1 MVLTRAPDCEAHLI
15 SCEKRGT
22 DIDPLLDSLLAVSP
36 CHVAYAVSDVRE
48 ALSRME
54 RVGFEM
60 YDSEPVSELG
70 SYERAFADPASV
82 PGIAFE
88 FVGPLE

>member
-1 MVLTRAPDCEAHLI
+1 
-15 SCEKRGT
+15 
-22 DIDPLLDSLLAVSP
+22 
-36 CHVAYAVSDVRE
+36 
-48 ALSRME
+48 ME